1 MEELQFEHTSE
12 QWRLSIG
19 SSKVSMKAVL
29 LHNVN
34 KFPSI
39 PLVLAVRMTEMYED
53 LQILPQK
60 KKAMKNTV
68 RIFVLNYKIQQC

>member
-12 QWRLSIG
+12 QWRLSID
-19 SSKVSMKAVL
+19 SSKVSLKAVL

-39 PLVLAVRMTEMYED
+39 PLVHAVHVTETYED
-53 LQILPQK
+53 LQILSQKK
-60 KKAMKNTV
+60 KKAMKTP
-68 RIFVLNYKIQQC
+68 LEYLC

>member
-1 MEELQFEHTSE
+1 MEELEFEHTSE
-12 QWRLSIG
+12 QWRLSID

-39 PLVLAVRMTEMYED
+39 PLVRAVHVTETYED

-60 KKAMKNTV
+60 KNAMKNTV
-68 RIFVLNYKIQQC
+68 GIFVLNCKI

>member
-1 MEELQFEHTSE
+1 MEELQSENTSE
-12 QWRLSIG
+12 QWRLSID

-39 PLVLAVRMTEMYED
+39 PLVRAVHVTETFEN
-53 LQILPQK
+53 LQILPGK
-60 KKAMKNTV
+60 KRYEKHRWNICAE
-68 RIFVLNYKIQQC
+68 L